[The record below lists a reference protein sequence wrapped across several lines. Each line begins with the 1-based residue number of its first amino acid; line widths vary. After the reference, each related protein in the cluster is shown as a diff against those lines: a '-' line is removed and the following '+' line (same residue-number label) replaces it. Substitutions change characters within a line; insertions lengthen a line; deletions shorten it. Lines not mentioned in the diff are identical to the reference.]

1 MNMKFLI
8 DQNISSETTNF
19 LRKLNIFLE
28 DVRDIGLKG
37 EPDETIYEYARK
49 NNLIIITFDQEFAFN
64 FMNKR
69 DLIGIIILRI
79 HPQILEVV
87 NNTLKGFFEKIKEEN
102 IKGNIVIIEKGR
114 VRIKGISSQSYS
126 I

>member
-1 MNMKFLI
+1 MNLKFLI
-8 DQNISSETTNF
+8 DQNISSETTKF
-19 LRKLNIFLE
+19 LCSLNIGLE

-37 EPDETIYEYARK
+37 RPDDEIYEYARK

-69 DLIGIIILRI
+69 DLIGVIILRI

-114 VRIKGISSQSYS
+114 VRIKRV
-126 I
+126 